1 MTEEMKI
8 CPKCETECGD
18 TERVCYRCGYS
29 FVSAE
34 NDEEGLDKGTDER
47 MRLFIDKN
55 VDRYMDIYKKNKGK
69 KVFVS
74 WNWSAFFMQFNWM
87 FYRGMYAKTVLLQMA
102 SYVLRVLVVILAVII
117 GVFGYAKNYVKVN
130 NVESNYTIKTVEA
143 YSEEYSRMTHKY
155 ILLDKEGKL
164 VEGYEAILED
174 YWKAKDNMNSIDVWV
189 VFGGSLAGVVASG
202 VMVGMFGD
210 CLYLHHVKKKMYD
223 SEGGVSIAGCAAGY
237 VLTGLMET
245 VASYL
250 LPIIGSALT
259 LLLM

>member
-1 MTEEMKI
+1 MTEEMKV

-29 FVSAE
+29 FVSE
-34 NDEEGLDKGTDER
+34 ESDEADLDKGTDER

-87 FYRGMYAKTVLLQMA
+87 YYRGMYAKTVLLQMA
-102 SYVLRVLVVILAVII
+102 SYVLRVFVVMLAVLI
-117 GVFGYAKNYVKVN
+117 GLLGYAKNYAKVN
-130 NVESNYTIKTVEA
+130 EVESNYTIKVVQA
-143 YSEEYSRMTHKY
+143 YSDEHQRVVNKQ
-155 ILLDKEGKL
+155 ILVDKDGVL
-164 VEGYEAILED
+164 VEGYEEILED
-174 YWKAKDNMNSIDVWV
+174 YHKAQKNMNRIAVWIV
-189 VFGGSLAGVVASG
+189 LGGSLAGAVASG

-223 SEGGVSIAGCAAGY
+223 GEGGVSIAGCAAGW
-237 VLTGLMET
+237 VLTAGLET
-245 VASYL
+245 AMRYL
-250 LPIIGSALT
+250 LSIVSVA
-259 LLLM
+259 LLLMLL